1 MSKSVLTISAACF
14 VFVASVVIAFV
25 VGASVVQR
33 EASSRLVLMSS
44 EFEIRNDQVSND
56 QVSKIDSKNQG
67 TPTGTFSFQ
76 GVLYDESGAPAS
88 GPVQLTFTVFSTLP
102 TPINFISSVNIVN
115 IDENGL
121 FETIIPLPDP
131 EVFTGI
137 ESLGVRVVETMTN
150 EIIAIP
156 SVRHTP
162 RAWFSEYA
170 VTSGFAE
177 SAAFADEAQEAAI
190 AQTAD
195 ALTNDQ
201 TVSITLAQDFSPGVF
216 GGQAPYATR
225 LGNMVFLNGI
235 FSNDVANPNGM
246 IIGTLPPNMRP
257 SSSQVL
263 AIHSNLSTSSGNAA
277 VTITDDGTIRMFSSN
292 YSAGFSF
299 FLNGAYFTIDE

>member
-1 MSKSVLTISAACF
+1 MSKSVLTISAAYF

-25 VGASVVQR
+25 AGASVNQR

-44 EFEIRNDQVSND
+44 EFEIRNDQI
-56 QVSKIDSKNQG
+56 SKTDSENQG
-67 TPTGTFSFQ
+67 TPSGTFSLQ

-88 GPVQLTFTVFSTLP
+88 GPVQLTFTVFSLLP

-150 EIIAIP
+150 K
-156 SVRHTP
+156 SVANINTRYTP

-177 SAAFADEAQEAAI
+177 NAAFADEAQEAAI
-190 AQTAD
+190 AETAD

-201 TVSITLAQDFSPGVF
+201 TVSITLAQNFSPGVF

-257 SSSQVL
+257 SSSQIL

-277 VTITDDGTIRMFSSN
+277 VTITSDGTIRMFSSN